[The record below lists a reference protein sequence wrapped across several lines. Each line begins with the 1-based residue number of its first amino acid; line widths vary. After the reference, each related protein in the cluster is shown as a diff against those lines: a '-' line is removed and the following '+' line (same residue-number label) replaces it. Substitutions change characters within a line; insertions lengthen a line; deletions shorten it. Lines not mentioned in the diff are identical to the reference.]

1 MMARLLIAAA
11 FSALLSGCTV
21 VAVYNDV
28 TVTVDKRGAK

>member
-1 MMARLLIAAA
+1 MARLLIVAALA
-11 FSALLSGCTV
+11 ALLAGCTV